1 MFFLEETQLNSPND
15 IPARRYEA
23 ELSDLHE
30 IIQST
35 VLSLLT
41 DSQTIVKQT
50 LIESGICDLCSF
62 FGKQKANDIILSH
75 MITFLNDKDDKN
87 LRGSFFDCIV
97 GVVGYV
103 GWQCSEILI
112 PLLQQGFTD
121 VEEFVIVKAI
131 RATSALIDLGHITKP
146 LITEFISEVACYLIH
161 PNLWIRH
168 EISGLISTTAKKL
181 SPIDVQCKIMPSITK
196 FLKAQLIQLERA
208 EILLDCLQP
217 PLQRNIFD
225 SVVKYH
231 DISKFLKILEDR
243 EMTRKT
249 GEFQL
254 SEDIGQNLKNVSISW
269 FIFLK
274 NSFSFLFL
282 NFDLQLSVNVFFSP
296 SYCFELHI

>member
-1 MFFLEETQLNSPND
+1 M
-15 IPARRYEA
+15 PARRYEA
-23 ELSDLHE
+23 ELSALHE
-30 IIQST
+30 MIQRT
-35 VLSLLT
+35 VLNLLT

-62 FGKQKANDIILSH
+62 FGKRKANDIILSH

-103 GWQCSEILI
+103 GWQCSEILV

-121 VEEFVIVKAI
+121 SEEFVIVKAI
-131 RATSALIDLGHITKP
+131 RATSALVDLGHITKP
-146 LITEFISEVACYLIH
+146 IITEFIAEVACYLIH

-196 FLKAQLIQLERA
+196 FLKSQLIQLERA

-217 PLQRNIFD
+217 PLPRGIYD
-225 SVVKYH
+225 SVVKYP
-231 DISKFLKILEDR
+231 DIAKFLKILEDR
-243 EMTRKT
+243 EVTRKT

-254 SEDIGQNLKNVSISW
+254 NDDIGQNLKNVSR
-269 FIFLK
+269 FPFLGT
-274 NSFSFLFL
+274 F
-282 NFDLQLSVNVFFSP
+282 
-296 SYCFELHI
+296 

>member
-1 MFFLEETQLNSPND
+1 
-15 IPARRYEA
+15 
-23 ELSDLHE
+23 
-30 IIQST
+30 
-35 VLSLLT
+35 
-41 DSQTIVKQT
+41 
-50 LIESGICDLCSF
+50 
-62 FGKQKANDIILSH
+62 

-103 GWQCSEILI
+103 GWKCSEILI

-121 VEEFVIVKAI
+121 SEEFVIVKAI

-168 EISGLISTTAKKL
+168 EICGLISTTAKKL

-196 FLKAQLIQLERA
+196 FLKSQLIQLERA

-217 PLQRNIFD
+217 PLSRGIFD
-225 SVVKYH
+225 SVVKYQ
-231 DISKFLKILEDR
+231 DIAKFLKILEDR
-243 EMTRKT
+243 EITRKT

-254 SEDIGQNLKNVSISW
+254 NEDIGQNLKNVSI
-269 FIFLK
+269 FC
-274 NSFSFLFL
+274 
-282 NFDLQLSVNVFFSP
+282 NFEESVVSP
-296 SYCFELHI
+296 DGIAKSPDPLAYSISGPYCQCGLVVRTDEKFMWTSCAVWT